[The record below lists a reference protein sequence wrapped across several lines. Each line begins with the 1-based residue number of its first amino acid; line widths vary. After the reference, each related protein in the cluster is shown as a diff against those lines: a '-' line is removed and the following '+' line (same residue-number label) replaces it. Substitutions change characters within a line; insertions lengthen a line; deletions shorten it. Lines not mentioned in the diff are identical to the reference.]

1 VFTVTAGVGSVG
13 DGLEDAVPP
22 RQTHNHTLPP
32 EIVAGQQGR
41 PWARRAAVPYP
52 RRGDPPDEELAAV
65 GIDPT
70 DGRLYRALL
79 ARPRASTEALAEE
92 AGTDVDRARRG
103 LAALE
108 RDGLISRLPG
118 QPGRFFPARPDV
130 AVGALISRRQ
140 QELEQAR
147 LHADW
152 LLTEFDRGARDEH
165 AARVVEIITDREAIG
180 QRALQLQRNAS
191 DEVLMLDKPP
201 HLGSTDNPDQL
212 DSLARGV
219 RWRAVYSTESLE
231 APGRLDNVRRFREA
245 GEQAR
250 VSPQVPVKL
259 AIADRRIALLPLNTD
274 HPSADHTAILV
285 HPSSLLATLIML
297 FETLWKSGLPI
308 DPAALSATT
317 ARSRGQPAPEVI
329 QLLAAGM
336 TDNAIAR
343 HLGVSRRTVGRWI
356 AEFMADSGV
365 ATRFQLGLA
374 IGQRTGEPPGAAPR

>member
-1 VFTVTAGVGSVG
+1 
-13 DGLEDAVPP
+13 VPP
-22 RQTHNHTLPP
+22 RQTQDHALPP
-32 EIVAGQQGR
+32 EIMASHQGQ
-41 PWARRAAVPYP
+41 PWARRAAVPHP
-52 RRGDPPDEELAAV
+52 RHALGTDDELAAV
-65 GIDPT
+65 GVDPA

-79 ARPRASTEALAEE
+79 ARPRATAEVLAEE
-92 AGTDVDRARRG
+92 AGIGVGRARQG

-108 RDGLISRLPG
+108 RDGLVSRRPG
-118 QPGRFFPARPDV
+118 QPGRFVPARPDV
-130 AVGALISRRQ
+130 AVGTLISRRQ
-140 QELEQAR
+140 QELERAR

-152 LLTEFDRGARDEH
+152 LLAEFDRGTRDEH
-165 AARVVEIITDREAIG
+165 AAQVVEIITDREAIG
-180 QRALQLQRNAS
+180 QRALRLQRDAS

-201 HLGSTDNPDQL
+201 HLGSVDNPDQL

-231 APGRLDNVRRFREA
+231 APGRLDNVRRFRDA

-308 DPAALSATT
+308 DPAAFSATA

-336 TDNAIAR
+336 TDSAIAR

-374 IGQRTGEPPGAAPR
+374 IGQRAGGQSPGAAPR

>member
-1 VFTVTAGVGSVG
+1 
-13 DGLEDAVPP
+13 LEDAAVRPP
-22 RQTHNHTLPP
+22 QTRNHAAPP
-32 EIVAGQQGR
+32 DITAGHQGQ
-41 PWARRAAVPYP
+41 PWARRAAVPHP
-52 RRGDPPDEELAAV
+52 RGADAPDDELAAV
-65 GIDPT
+65 GVDPA

-79 ARPRASTEALAEE
+79 ARPRATAEALAKE
-92 AGTDVDRARRG
+92 AGISVDRARQG

-108 RDGLISRLPG
+108 REGLVTRRPG
-118 QPGRFFPARPDV
+118 QPGRFVPARPDV

-165 AARVVEIITDREAIG
+165 AARVVEIITDPEAIG
-180 QRALQLQRNAS
+180 QRALRLQRDAS

-231 APGRLDNVRRFREA
+231 EPGRLENVRRFRDA

-274 HPSADHTAILV
+274 DPSADHTAILV

-308 DPAALSATT
+308 DPAAFSATT
-317 ARSRGQPAPEVI
+317 ARTRGQPAPEVI

-336 TDNAIAR
+336 TDDAIAR

-374 IGQRTGEPPGAAPR
+374 IGQRAAGPPPDAAPR

>member
-1 VFTVTAGVGSVG
+1 MRPSRTRDHAPLPETA
-13 DGLEDAVPP
+13 A
-22 RQTHNHTLPP
+22 RH
-32 EIVAGQQGR
+32 QGR
-41 PWARRAAVPYP
+41 PGARRAAVPDP
-52 RRGDPPDEELAAV
+52 RRALGPDDELTAV

-79 ARPRASTEALAEE
+79 ARPRATAEVLAKET
-92 AGTDVDRARRG
+92 GVGVDRARQG

-108 RDGLISRLPG
+108 RDGLVSRRPG
-118 QPGRFFPARPDV
+118 QPGRLIPARPDV
-130 AVGALISRRQ
+130 AVGALISRRE
-140 QELEQAR
+140 QELERAR

-152 LLTEFDRGARDEH
+152 LLREFDRGARDEH

-180 QRALQLQRNAS
+180 QRALQLQRDAS

-231 APGRLDNVRRFREA
+231 APGRLDNVRRFRDA

-274 HPSADHTAILV
+274 DPSADHTAILV

-297 FETLWKSGLPI
+297 FETLWQTGLPI
-308 DPAALSATT
+308 DPAAFSATSV
-317 ARSRGQPAPEVI
+317 RSRGQPAPEVI

-336 TDNAIAR
+336 TDSAIAR

-374 IGQRTGEPPGAAPR
+374 IGQRAAGLPPDGAPR

>member
-1 VFTVTAGVGSVG
+1 MRPPQTRNHAAPPDITAG
-13 DGLEDAVPP
+13 
-22 RQTHNHTLPP
+22 HH
-32 EIVAGQQGR
+32 GR
-41 PWARRAAVPYP
+41 SWARRAAVSHP
-52 RRGDPPDEELAAV
+52 RGADAADDELVAV
-65 GIDPT
+65 GVDPT

-79 ARPRASTEALAEE
+79 VRPRATAEVLAEE
-92 AGTDVDRARRG
+92 AGISVDRARQG

-108 RDGLISRLPG
+108 RDGLVSRRPG
-118 QPGRFFPARPDV
+118 QRGRFVPARPDV

-152 LLTEFDRGARDEH
+152 LLSEFDRGARDEN
-165 AARVVEIITDREAIG
+165 AARVVEIITDREAIS
-180 QRALQLQRNAS
+180 QRALQLQRDAS

-219 RWRAVYSTESLE
+219 QWRAVYSTESLE
-231 APGRLDNVRRFREA
+231 EPGRLDNVRRFREA

-250 VSPQVPVKL
+250 VSAQVPVKL

-274 HPSADHTAILV
+274 NPSADHTAILV

-297 FETLWKSGLPI
+297 FETLWRSGLPI
-308 DPAALSATT
+308 DPEAFSATT
-317 ARSRGQPAPEVI
+317 QRTRGQPAPEVI

-336 TDNAIAR
+336 TDSAIAR

-374 IGQRTGEPPGAAPR
+374 IGQRAAGLPPDAAPR